1 MQVILLSLFG
11 PLIPM
16 QDSVALSGRFG

>member
-16 QDSVALSGRFG
+16 QDSMALSGRFG